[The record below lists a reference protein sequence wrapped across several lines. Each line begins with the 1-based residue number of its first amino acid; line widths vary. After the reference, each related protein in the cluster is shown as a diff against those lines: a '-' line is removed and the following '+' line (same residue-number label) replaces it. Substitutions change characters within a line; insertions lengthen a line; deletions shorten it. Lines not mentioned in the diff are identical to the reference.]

1 MTYLWLKALHLAAVL
16 AWSGSLL
23 LLGVAAASLGRS
35 GGVLLPHEKRM
46 GQAFLRWDRRVTVPA
61 MVAMWGLGIAL
72 ASLGGWFGAGWLYA
86 KLVLVFALSGLHGV
100 LSAFLRRRIEGMKV
114 RERAWVRVGP
124 ALCVAA
130 FGAIALLVVLKP

>member
-16 AWSGSLL
+16 AWTGGLL

-61 MVAMWGLGIAL
+61 MVAVWGLGIAL

-100 LSAFLRRRIEGMKV
+100 LSACLRRQVEGTNV
-114 RERAWVRVGP
+114 RERAWVRIAPG
-124 ALCVAA
+124 LCVAA
-130 FGAIALLVVLKP
+130 LGGIALLVVLKP

>member
-16 AWSGSLL
+16 AWSGGLL

-61 MVAMWGLGIAL
+61 MLAVWGLGIAL

-100 LSAFLRRRIEGMKV
+100 LSAFLRRRIEGAGI
-114 RERAWVRVGP
+114 RERAWIRVGP
-124 ALCVAA
+124 GLCVAA